1 MQRMRVVHSVDLQ
14 VQGRRTY
21 VEIGLDRLAAS
32 MHEAVEARLTGALS
46 SAQLGARFGTGESMN
61 SIPAQDIKRRGIS
74 AVDGLLRDGPVHVIK
89 NNRPSY
95 VVLTEAAYAELL
107 ESYQDAARER
117 LRASLADLEAGRT
130 KRYESADAL
139 MQALDG
145 ES

>member
-1 MQRMRVVHSVDLQ
+1 
-14 VQGRRTY
+14 
-21 VEIGLDRLAAS
+21 
-32 MHEAVEARLTGALS
+32 
-46 SAQLGARFGTGESMN
+46 MN

-74 AVDGLLRDGPVHVIK
+74 AVDALLRDGPVHVIK

-107 ESYQDAARER
+107 DAYQDAARER

-130 KRYESADAL
+130 HRYEGVDAL

-145 ES
+145 DES